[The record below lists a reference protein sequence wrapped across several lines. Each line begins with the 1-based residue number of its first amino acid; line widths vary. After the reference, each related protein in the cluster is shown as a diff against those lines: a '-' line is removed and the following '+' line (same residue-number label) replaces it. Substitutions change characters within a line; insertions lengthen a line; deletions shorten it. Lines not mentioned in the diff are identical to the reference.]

1 MTLQLW
7 IWAAYILWPIKNVLY
22 FPNNCHKIYI
32 FTLKHFSTHK
42 TWITRPGNYKCET
55 CFTLVISLKI
65 MTKLT
70 WMEKL
75 HPAWSSASL
84 IAESTESS
92 FSTPL
97 AFFLLLRF
105 LELKIIKWLVLT
117 LLFIYYTFICNNK

>member
-1 MTLQLW
+1 M
-7 IWAAYILWPIKNVLY
+7 N
-22 FPNNCHKIYI
+22 
-32 FTLKHFSTHK
+32 
-42 TWITRPGNYKCET
+42 
-55 CFTLVISLKI
+55 
-65 MTKLT
+65 KLT

-105 LELKIIKWLVLT
+105 LELKIIKLLVLT
-117 LLFIYYTFICNNK
+117 FDYYCLFIPLLSFRMSLNELGPTI